1 MKLRP
6 IALAPVLL
14 AVGLSGCAVDQ
25 PYSSSS
31 PGGSYP
37 SSSYPSSSYP
47 SSSYPSSDS
56 RVSQGYGYVD
66 RIEVVQKGATTNVA
80 GTVIGGVIGGLIG
93 SQIGSG
99 SGRTA
104 ATIAGAG
111 AGAVAGNVIQGRRR
125 ADNEAFRVSVRLD
138 NGSYQTV
145 MQEDL
150 NDLQTGDRVRLDGN
164 RVTRV

>member
-1 MKLRP
+1 
-6 IALAPVLL
+6 LAPVLL

-25 PYSSSS
+25 PYSSS
-31 PGGSYP
+31 YP

-47 SSSYPSSDS
+47 PSDS
-56 RVSQGYGYVD
+56 RVSSQGYGYVD
-66 RIEVVQKGATTNVA
+66 RIEVVQKGASTNIA

-104 ATIAGAG
+104 ATVAGAG

>member
-25 PYSSSS
+25 PYSSS
-31 PGGSYP
+31 YP
-37 SSSYPSSSYP
+37 TT
-47 SSSYPSSDS
+47 DS
-56 RVSQGYGYVD
+56 RSSTAQAGYGYVD
-66 RIEVVQKGATTNVA
+66 RIEVVPRGATQNIA

-104 ATIAGAG
+104 ATVAGAG
-111 AGAVAGNVIQGRRR
+111 AGAIAGNVIEGRRR

-138 NGSYQTV
+138 TGSYQPV
-145 MQEDL
+145 LQEDL

-164 RVTRV
+164 RVTRVYG

>member
-47 SSSYPSSDS
+47 SSDS
-56 RVSQGYGYVD
+56 RVSSQGYGYVD
-66 RIEVVQKGATTNVA
+66 RIEVVQKGASTNIA

>member
-1 MKLRP
+1 MKLKLYG
-6 IALAPVLL
+6 LAPVLV
-14 AVGLSGCAVDQ
+14 AVGLSGCAGNQ
-25 PYSSSS
+25 PYSSSYPAADGTYS
-31 PGGSYP
+31 SQGTYP
-37 SSSYPSSSYP
+37 SSQ
-47 SSSYPSSDS
+47 
-56 RVSQGYGYVD
+56 SQVGYGYVD
-66 RIEVVQKGATTNVA
+66 RIEVVPKGASRNVA
-80 GTVIGGVIGGLIG
+80 GTVIGGIVGGLIG

-104 ATIAGAG
+104 AVIAGAG
-111 AGAVAGNVIQGRRR
+111 AGAVAGNVIEGRRR

-150 NDLQTGDRVRLDGN
+150 NDLQTGDRVRVDGN